1 MGVPRSRRALRWAS
15 QAQPHESGFADRYAN
30 KGEEMGDEYTAAADD
45 LFYAKRD
52 DHGRIEISRATFEL
66 VIAELD
72 WCYSELARRETEDQ

>member
-1 MGVPRSRRALRWAS
+1 
-15 QAQPHESGFADRYAN
+15 
-30 KGEEMGDEYTAAADD
+30 MGDEYTAAADD

>member
-1 MGVPRSRRALRWAS
+1 MKLNLSKDTVIAIAKD
-15 QAQPHESGFADRYAN
+15 FAGRYAN

-52 DHGRIEISRATFEL
+52 EHGRIEISRATFEL